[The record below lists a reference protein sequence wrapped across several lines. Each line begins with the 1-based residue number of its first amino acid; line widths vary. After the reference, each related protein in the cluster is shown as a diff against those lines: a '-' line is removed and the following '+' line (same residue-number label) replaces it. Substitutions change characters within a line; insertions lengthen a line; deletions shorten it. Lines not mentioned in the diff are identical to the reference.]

1 MLYPLIFIT
10 LLFFTILFA
19 STQRTRVD
27 EYYYWSFDPC
37 FLLERNPFLLLTHTH
52 TNDFTSKTYIKTLET
67 CHRSPFFT
75 SYKTKYRPIIGDHI
89 HLGYTVRINNQ
100 DITLRDRN
108 LTEPVP
114 YENHPPSC
122 PNPPEYAYIKQY
134 YHTGVHTH
142 CDGIIHIHPWSA
154 PKELRKEGRD
164 ITLGLWF
171 ENVGISVS
179 SMGYGIRIPGYEYM
193 DLKLLFYLNVNDSEP
208 LFTITDVDEIKN
220 LWLVDHHAGIVLWDG
235 IGKMPRVSQKVL
247 EYKSH
252 PLKYPT
258 RYN

>member
-1 MLYPLIFIT
+1 M
-10 LLFFTILFA
+10 
-19 STQRTRVD
+19 
-27 EYYYWSFDPC
+27 
-37 FLLERNPFLLLTHTH
+37 LLTHTS
-52 TNDFTSKTYIKTLET
+52 TNGFTSKRYVKSADNCYQE
-67 CHRSPFFT
+67 PFFN
-75 SYKTKYRPIIGDHI
+75 SYKTQYRPIVGDHI
-89 HLGYTVRINNQ
+89 HLGYTIRIKNQ
-100 DITLRDRN
+100 NITLRDRN

-114 YENHPPSC
+114 YEDHPPSC

-179 SMGYGIRIPGYEYM
+179 SMGHGIRIPGYEYN
-193 DLKLLFYLNVNDSEP
+193 DLKLLFYLNVNDPKP
-208 LFTITDVDEIKN
+208 LFMTSDVDEIKN

-235 IGKMPRVSQKVL
+235 IGEVPRVSEKVL
-247 EYKSH
+247 EYKSY
-252 PLKYPT
+252 PLNYPT
-258 RYN
+258 RYT